1 MSTKRIEAY
10 VDPSVM
16 TYAIQTIAGM
26 AIALGTFIGL
36 YWRKIKRFLEK
47 KYHLDF
53 SGDKVEEG
61 NDLYHGSDKEKS
73 QYIEEKAFFKKT
85 STSSH
90 PISLKSGI
98 LISIALSCLWMFYAP
113 LQLYFTNIHE
123 FRYDLYAILPTILL
137 MFVVG
142 LIVGIIVFLISKK
155 IHEKVYLFGI
165 CVALILLIA
174 SFIQGNILLSDLP
187 VLDGSSFEWNTHLV
201 GNYSSLIVWF
211 SIIVLIVYLFHKW
224 KKHLFL
230 FFSNVCSIT
239 IIIIC
244 LISLFINGLLSNGFN
259 MKRSAVVSKE
269 NLFTYSTNQNV
280 IIFILDALDSQDFY
294 EIMENERPE
303 YKDFLKDF
311 TYYPDTVCTYP
322 FTKYSIPFI
331 LTGIWNENQEDFIS
345 FETKAMDESKL
356 LKTLEEQ
363 SYDMGVYEAD
373 LVYDSDHIYRFSNV
387 MEDRYKLN
395 NIFEFARTNG
405 RYVWFLY
412 APYPLKR
419 IFATPGMISVLQ
431 NRASGKT
438 GAFSSA
444 NHEFYDD
451 LHNKPIQTVDEKCF
465 RFIHIDGAHVPFQ
478 YDEEVNQIPNTEGSY
493 NLSIKCSMT
502 IARTYIDLLKE
513 AGVYDNSAIII
524 LSDHGY
530 SDDAN
535 EDAILGRE
543 NPILLIKGIGEKHD
557 SLIVSEQP
565 ISYDD
570 LQVAYQRLIKGSES
584 KELFDVK
591 ENEKRK
597 RRFLA
602 YDYSTD
608 SHLYEYYQ
616 EGYASD
622 ETTMVSTGVE
632 YVREEK

>member
-174 SFIQGNILLSDLP
+174 SFIQGNFLLSDLP
-187 VLDGSSFEWNTHLV
+187 HLDGSTFQWNTFSFGSL
-201 GNYSSLIVWF
+201 SSIVVWT
-211 SIIVLIVYLFHKW
+211 IVIVLVSYSFIKLNKNVFV
-224 KKHLFL
+224 FL
-230 FFSNVCSIT
+230 SNAISILLICVCVIT
-239 IIIIC
+239 LLLNGII
-244 LISLFINGLLSNGFN
+244 SNGFFT
-259 MKRSAVVSKE
+259 KRPVVVSKE
-269 NLFTYSTNQNV
+269 NLFTYSTNQNF
-280 IIFILDALDSQDFY
+280 IIFIIDAVDAEKVHQLI
-294 EIMENERPE
+294 EGERQE
-303 YKDFLKDF
+303 YKEIFSDF
-311 TYYPDTVCTYP
+311 TFYPDTVAAYP

-345 FETKAMDESKL
+345 FETKAMDESVL
-356 LKTLEEQ
+356 LKTLENR
-363 SYDMGVYEAD
+363 SYDLGMYEAD
-373 LVYDSDHIYRFSNV
+373 LTYDSDHVFRFSNIQRG
-387 MEDRYKLN
+387 RYHIK

-419 IFATPGMISVLQ
+419 VFADPGMISVLK
-431 NRASGKT
+431 NREEADGD
-438 GAFSSA
+438 AFFSSNA
-444 NHEFYDD
+444 DFYHALKTRD
-451 LHNKPIQTVDEKCF
+451 IETVDEKCF

-478 YDEEVNQIPNTEGSY
+478 YDEQVNTIPISEGSY
-493 NLSIKCSMT
+493 ELSIKCSMT
-502 IARTYIDLLKE
+502 IVKEYMERLKE
-513 AGVYDNSAIII
+513 ADVYDDSAIII
-524 LSDHGY
+524 MADHGY
-530 SDDAN
+530 VPD
-535 EDAILGRE
+535 EEGFLGRE
-543 NPILLIKGIGEKHD
+543 NPVLFVKGIQEKHD
-557 SLIVSEQP
+557 SLIISKQP

-570 LQVAYQRLIKGSES
+570 LQVAYQRLLEGKES
-584 KELFDVK
+584 KDIFDAK
-591 ENEKRK
+591 EDEKRR
-597 RRFLA
+597 RRFIVYA
-602 YDYSTD
+602 YADERK
-608 SHLYEYYQ
+608 LYEYYQ

-622 ETTMVSTGVE
+622 ESTLIPTGVE
-632 YVREEK
+632 YILESEK